1 MSRTR
6 VGSTPVLQIKSKA
19 PIYISTVLQV
29 FSKKLFCCLRSYIFI
44 CSWSKNKIFIHLPP
58 PRSLLGLGGDSN
70 NSMVEGSLFSGP
82 PLGSPHNQKRDP
94 NVSNVIGRPS
104 PRGMNSS
111 NRAMSEPVNA
121 SYDQSSSLLGGF
133 APSSFGLGRGGDIS
147 DVDSMFSMN
156 HIGPSSFNLFGGYD
170 MNQQDMG
177 GGGGGFVSSS
187 PIMEEERPMLFMR
200 SGSRFGGGEGQV
212 DSGKLKE
219 TEEKLSAAYRE
230 IEEWKAKYIAV
241 LSENESLKRQLRAQ
255 QVAPQPQPPQ
265 QPRANASLSPVSQG
279 WVCKVCE

>member
-1 MSRTR
+1 
-6 VGSTPVLQIKSKA
+6 
-19 PIYISTVLQV
+19 
-29 FSKKLFCCLRSYIFI
+29 
-44 CSWSKNKIFIHLPP
+44 
-58 PRSLLGLGGDSN
+58 
-70 NSMVEGSLFSGP
+70 MVEGSLFSGS
-82 PLGSPHNQKRDP
+82 PLGSPLNQKRDP

-133 APSSFGLGRGGDIS
+133 TPSSFGLGRGGDIS

-156 HIGPSSFNLFGGYD
+156 HIGTSSFNLFGGYD
-170 MNQQDMG
+170 MNQQDMGG

-200 SGSRFGGGEGQV
+200 SASRFGGGDGQTA
-212 DSGKLKE
+212 GKLKE

-230 IEEWKAKYIAV
+230 IEEWKAKYMAV

-255 QVAPQPQPPQ
+255 QVAPQPPQPQ
-265 QPRANASLSPVSQG
+265 QLPRANAIPSPVSPNQG
-279 WVCKVCE
+279 WVCKVCEKLYTSICVPPPLNTLNKLCHMSTILFLYMSKRSFLLLFPSLCYGITASHCFS